1 MPAYLVVASAVTV
14 SMAVGYFVGRA
25 RGIEHAGRR
34 WLAVL
39 NLTELQWTRT
49 YRSMHQTHENL
60 ESVLV
65 QGILAARAAVD
76 ELRARLDAT
85 AVPKERN

>member
-1 MPAYLVVASAVTV
+1 MPAYLVAASAVTV
-14 SMAVGYFVGRA
+14 SLAVGYFIGRA

-39 NLTELQWTRT
+39 NRTELGWTLT
-49 YRSMHQTHENL
+49 YRAMHQTHLAL
-60 ESVLV
+60 EEALVGGLTAAREAVLV
-65 QGILAARAAVD
+65 
-76 ELRARLDAT
+76 LRARLDAT